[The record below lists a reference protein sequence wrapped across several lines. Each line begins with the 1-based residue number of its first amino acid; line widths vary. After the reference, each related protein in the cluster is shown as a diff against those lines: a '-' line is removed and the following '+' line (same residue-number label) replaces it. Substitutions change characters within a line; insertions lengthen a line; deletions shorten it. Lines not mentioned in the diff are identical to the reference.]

1 LFGAI
6 TRINNHRINEFM
18 IKAENIKKYYGDIP
32 AVDGI
37 SFEIRP
43 GETFGLLGPN
53 GAGKTTT
60 INMLTGILKPD
71 EGKILIKGTD
81 NRKNSDIRRLVGYA
95 PQSLA
100 IYDELSGEENLAFFG
115 KLYGLRGVK
124 LKKQI
129 DWTLDFA
136 GLQNKRS
143 ELVKTY
149 SGGMKRRLNLVCA
162 LIHNPPILFLDEP
175 TVGVDPQSRNQIF
188 DRIEQLKSEG
198 KTIVYTTHYIE
209 EAQRLCE
216 RVGIID
222 YGKLL
227 ALDTVE
233 ALIEEYGGMSV
244 IEAELQSPP
253 SDMERIP
260 GLIGK
265 TKLRLETEHP
275 LEDLARLMEKNIKF
289 KEIKIVKSDLEAVF
303 LNLTG
308 RSLRD

>member
-1 LFGAI
+1 MFGAI